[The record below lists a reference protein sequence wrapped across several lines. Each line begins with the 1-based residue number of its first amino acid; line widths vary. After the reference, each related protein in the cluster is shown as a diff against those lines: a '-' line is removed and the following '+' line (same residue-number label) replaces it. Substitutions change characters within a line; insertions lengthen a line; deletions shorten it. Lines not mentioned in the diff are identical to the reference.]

1 MLLFVCGRF
10 FTTNTSTSIKFA
22 FHPKRAMRDP
32 RATRGAKVN
41 ETGISVAEVSAM
53 KLLSG
58 GNSQSSSDV
67 ASSGQFASL
76 RKSLTK
82 VSSLSSNSSKLTG
95 TAPELLFVDLHL
107 SQLLQ
112 VDGVPQ

>member
-1 MLLFVCGRF
+1 
-10 FTTNTSTSIKFA
+10 
-22 FHPKRAMRDP
+22 MRGP
-32 RATRGAKVN
+32 RATREMKVN
-41 ETGISVAEVSAM
+41 EIGISAVEVSAM

-58 GNSQSSSDV
+58 GNSQSSSEV
-67 ASSGQFASL
+67 ASSGQLASL

-82 VSSLSSNSSKLTG
+82 DSSSSSNSSKLTG